1 MVILN
6 LRYLDINPKR
16 LAQFKFRQAA
26 CNSDNLIN
34 ADLWILDQQVQVLG

>member
-6 LRYLDINPKR
+6 LRYLDINTKR
-16 LAQFKFRQAA
+16 FAQFKSRQTA

-34 ADLWILDQQVQVLG
+34 ADLYILDQQVQLD